1 MDETIQD
8 NVENVP
14 ENVENEP
21 VAPEPEP
28 DNSAEN
34 AEIIPEPKRRG
45 RPAGANDRAPR
56 KKTIKIVVEP
66 LAQPEEPRED
76 PAQEPAQ
83 PSQPSQP
90 SQPQPVQA
98 PEPPSPRTLH
108 RQAAELILHMNNQ
121 RNEARR
127 ANLRDMYTK
136 NLAIF

>member
-1 MDETIQD
+1 MEETIQD
-8 NVENVP
+8 NVEIVP
-14 ENVENEP
+14 ENVENEAAEPAPDP
-21 VAPEPEP
+21 VP
-28 DNSAEN
+28 DIEN
-34 AEIIPEPKRRG
+34 VPEPKKRG
-45 RPAGANDRAPR
+45 RPAGAKDRAPR
-56 KKTIKIVVEP
+56 KKTIKIVEEP
-66 LAQPEEPRED
+66 IAQPEEPREE
-76 PAQEPAQ
+76 PPQEPAQ

-136 NLAIF
+136 NVASF

>member
-1 MDETIQD
+1 MNETIQD

-21 VAPEPEP
+21 AAPEPELE
-28 DNSAEN
+28 NVEN
-34 AEIIPEPKRRG
+34 APEPKKRG
-45 RPAGANDRAPR
+45 GPAGAKDRAPR

-66 LAQPEEPRED
+66 LAPPEEEEFSE
-76 PAQEPAQ
+76 EPVQ
-83 PSQPSQP
+83 QSQSSQA
-90 SQPQPVQA
+90 PQPIQAPPA